1 MRLDAAESVTVHRL
15 QSWRALV
22 SIGVNALSSRR
33 ARRDG
38 DDDDG
43 DDDDGDDWDGRGMAC
58 AEDIER
64 RCGASAAL
72 AAAVKAG
79 GNIPSRRDTTINP

>member
-1 MRLDAAESVTVHRL
+1 MRLDAAESVTVHCL

-22 SIGVNALSSRR
+22 SISLSALSSRR
-33 ARRDG
+33 APRNG

-43 DDDDGDDWDGRGMAC
+43 NNNNDWDRWGMAC
-58 AEDIER
+58 AEDIKQG
-64 RCGASAAL
+64 CGASAAL

-79 GNIPSRRDTTINP
+79 GTIPSRLTQQ